1 MIGKLRLTQKR
12 FLASCVVLFAAAVIL
27 PVHLAAAP
35 NAPATI
41 TFRKVFKSSYPEFT
55 EIKIG
60 ENGTG
65 TFDIRA
71 LDDAPSPQAF
81 QVSQGL
87 AQEIFQLA
95 AKLHDFQ
102 GASLDVHRR
111 IANLGQKTFVYENGS
126 EKYEVSFNYTLD
138 EAAAKLA
145 NIFEGLSRQELDLS
159 DLQRTMRYDHLG
171 VNDVVRQIE
180 SDYNDKLLPEP
191 DRLLPLL
198 DRLAADNTFVDVA
211 RQRAR
216 SLATRIRRP
225 R

>member
-1 MIGKLRLTQKR
+1 MIGKPRLTSKR
-12 FLASCVVLFAAAVIL
+12 FLASAVMLFAATAIL
-27 PVHLAAAP
+27 SAHLAAAP
-35 NAPATI
+35 NASATV

-55 EIKIG
+55 EIKIS
-60 ENGTG
+60 ENGAG

-81 QVSQGL
+81 QVSQPL
-87 AQEIFQLA
+87 AQKIFQLA

-102 GASLDVHRR
+102 GANLDIHRR
-111 IANLGQKTFVYENGS
+111 IANLGQKTFVYESGS

-138 EAAAKLA
+138 EAASQLA

-191 DRLLPLL
+191 DRLLPSL
-198 DRLAADNTFVDVA
+198 DQVASDNTFVDVA

-216 SLATRIRRP
+216 SLAIRIRASH
-225 R
+225 